1 VDIVQV
7 TARQVPIITVATDFQ
22 DGKYNFIDREPL
34 FSVSVAMVESGT
46 LRGNFIVDSQ
56 ITIFELKNNLLERL
70 TAQPGTDYMFGTLQ
84 GPLYDSNWLSEY
96 MAHVLYVV
104 SAQIAAR
111 LRRRDKDS
119 CQRRSPLDA
128 ATSRVTLFTVTSN
141 CHTYTISPAHSTL
154 K

>member
-1 VDIVQV
+1 M

-34 FSVSVAMVESGT
+34 FSVSVAMVESDK

-96 MAHVLYVV
+96 MAHVLYAV

-111 LRRRDKDS
+111 LRQGKNIRVKHVHYWIR
-119 CQRRSPLDA
+119 QLQERQYSP
-128 ATSRVTLFTVTSN
+128 SRQIVTPTRFPWPT
-141 CHTYTISPAHSTL
+141 AH
-154 K
+154 